1 MLNDEAQRVSL
12 TVRRPRDTIQS
23 MSIRSGENFQ
33 SYKDAVSI
41 FFFFCSLFLNV
52 SYNRARTR
60 SSYWKHGTNYYVKA
74 ARDVP
79 AQL

>member
-12 TVRRPRDTIQS
+12 TLHRPRDTIQS
-23 MSIRSGENFQ
+23 MSIRSEENFQ
-33 SYKDAVSI
+33 SDKDAVSI
-41 FFFFCSLFLNV
+41 FFFCSLFLNV

-60 SSYWKHGTNYYVKA
+60 SSYWKQGTNYYVKA
-74 ARDVP
+74 ARDVL